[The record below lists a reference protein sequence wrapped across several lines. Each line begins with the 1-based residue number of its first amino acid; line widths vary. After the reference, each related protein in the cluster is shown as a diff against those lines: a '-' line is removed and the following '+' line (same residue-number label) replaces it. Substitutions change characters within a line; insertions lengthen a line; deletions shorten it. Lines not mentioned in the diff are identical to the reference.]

1 MSRSN
6 MPEAMEYICLNEHL
20 LYAGPEDEKGKA
32 SGSCSSVWQEVQTL
46 EKISQ
51 AADINQKYKH
61 NWKVLH

>member
-1 MSRSN
+1 
-6 MPEAMEYICLNEHL
+6 MEYICLNEHL